1 MEMTYRHAAL
11 FDLDGVLVDTEGV
24 YTEFWAQI
32 DREFPTGVED
42 FEHII
47 KGSTLARILDTYF
60 IKADHDLILERLR
73 RQEDEMQ
80 YRLFPNVLHFITGLR
95 ARGWGVAIVT
105 SSNEVKMRH
114 LFEQLPELQPLV
126 DTLVTDGDV
135 THSKP
140 DPEGYLLAAR
150 RLNCNP
156 KDCTVFEDSLAGLE
170 AGRRSGATVVGV
182 ATTNP
187 RHALEGLADYIVDI
201 VSEYVPQD

>member
-105 SSNEVKMRH
+105 SSNDVKMRH

>member
-1 MEMTYRHAAL
+1 MTYRHAAL

-105 SSNEVKMRH
+105 SSNDVKMRH

>member
-105 SSNEVKMRH
+105 SSNDVKMRH

-201 VSEYVPQD
+201 VSEYVPLE

>member
-60 IKADHDLILERLR
+60 IKADHDPILERLR

-105 SSNEVKMRH
+105 SSNDVKMRH
-114 LFEQLPELQPLV
+114 LFEQLPELKPLV